1 MEKIPESWQGA
12 VMDKW
17 NDLISRQGLLWDFS
31 FESAGESG
39 DLVLKARRKI
49 RTDDNVKLEV
59 VHSGDFDNSEKV
71 CEKIAALEKQVQR
84 SNAATA

>member
-1 MEKIPESWQGA
+1 MDNIPESWSGA
-12 VMDKW
+12 VIAKW

-31 FESAGESG
+31 FETRGESG
-39 DLVLKARRKI
+39 DIFLAAMRKI
-49 RTDDNVKLEV
+49 RTDDNLKLEI
-59 VHSGDFDNSEKV
+59 VHPVDFDNSEKV

>member
-1 MEKIPESWQGA
+1 M
-12 VMDKW
+12 
-17 NDLISRQGLLWDFS
+17 
-31 FESAGESG
+31 
-39 DLVLKARRKI
+39 RKI